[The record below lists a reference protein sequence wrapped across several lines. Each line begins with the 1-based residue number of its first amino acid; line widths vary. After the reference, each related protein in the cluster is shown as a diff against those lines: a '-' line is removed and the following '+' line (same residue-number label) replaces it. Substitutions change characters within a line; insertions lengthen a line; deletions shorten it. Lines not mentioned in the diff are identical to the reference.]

1 METDKGPPSV
11 PVHVR
16 ETLCENSDIE
26 FVVVFGSRATGTER
40 SSSDL
45 DIAVKFDPDLT
56 SEVRFRKQCRL
67 SARLQETDTPFVDLS
82 DIDELPL
89 EFAHAAVNGELICG
103 DREAFRKFKT
113 EIEDRFEDSR
123 EEIERQQRD
132 LIHRIAEEGLRG

>member
-1 METDKGPPSV
+1 MVADNGSPSV
-11 PVHVR
+11 SDHVR
-16 ETLCENSDIE
+16 ETLCGNPDIE
-26 FVVVFGSRATGTER
+26 FVVVFGSRAKGTER

-56 SEVRFRKQCRL
+56 SEDRFRKRCRL
-67 SARLQETDTPFVDLS
+67 SARLQENDSPFVDLS

-103 DREAFRKFKT
+103 DREAFREFKT
-113 EIEDRFEDSR
+113 EVEDRFENSR
-123 EEIERQQRD
+123 EEIERQQLD